1 VDKTALHISKS
12 PTPLLL
18 EAKIREHQKT
28 DPKFSFLS
36 DDDAYHQYYRFMIEK
51 VREDAEDGTAAVQAQ
66 AAAAKPVEVEKAKL
80 QEPRLLEFVVDMP
93 SVTAEDLWVRYTH
106 SAR

>member
-1 VDKTALHISKS
+1 VDKTAIHISKS

-28 DPKFSFLS
+28 DSKFSFLN
-36 DDDAYHQYYRFMIEK
+36 DEDPYHQYYRFMIEK
-51 VREDAEDGTAAVQAQ
+51 VREDAADGTTTVQ
-66 AAAAKPVEVEKAKL
+66 AAAAKPVELEKKKL

-93 SVTAEDLWVRYTH
+93 SVTAEDL
-106 SAR
+106 